1 MIENV
6 NDFLSV
12 AFLALLLIVAAF
24 QVVKHFSSRHA
35 RRIMDL
41 ERDYYI
47 QDFEEDEW
55 ESDRKIRLKRQTYRR

>member
-1 MIENV
+1 MIEIV

-47 QDFEEDEW
+47 QDFEEDE
-55 ESDRKIRLKRQTYRR
+55 

>member
-1 MIENV
+1 MKINLKSSIIGV
-6 NDFLSV
+6 RGDFLSV

-47 QDFEEDEW
+47 QDFEEDE
-55 ESDRKIRLKRQTYRR
+55 

>member
-12 AFLALLLIVAAF
+12 AFLALLLIIAAF

-35 RRIMDL
+35 RLMDL

-47 QDFEEDEW
+47 QDFEEDE
-55 ESDRKIRLKRQTYRR
+55 